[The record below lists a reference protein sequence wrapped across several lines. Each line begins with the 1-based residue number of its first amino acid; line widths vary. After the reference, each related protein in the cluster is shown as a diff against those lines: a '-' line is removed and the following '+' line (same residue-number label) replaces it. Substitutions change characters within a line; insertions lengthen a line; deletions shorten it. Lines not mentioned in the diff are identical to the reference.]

1 MGRIFLGRCCGRGGS
16 GGGGGGGCI
25 ITDVVAGIMIHIIS
39 NFIIPI
45 AIITVI
51 TVIIVSIVV
60 VIFVFLEICYVLCDD
75 APDSH
80 CTVVETA

>member
-1 MGRIFLGRCCGRGGS
+1 
-16 GGGGGGGCI
+16 
-25 ITDVVAGIMIHIIS
+25 MIHIIS